1 MQRKKSTLIILLS
14 LFILSI
20 VWQSCQYR
28 PFLKYYLP
36 SKKTHLAKFTKWEK
50 SVYSNSNSLR
60 ASYDITCYDW
70 LIHVHPEQKQISST
84 MKIYFQMVLNQDS
97 ILLDLQKH
105 LTIDNIKSSV
115 PLKKTKRKKDVL
127 FVAFTRDLQKGEKV
141 LLEITYH
148 GQPVHMLKNSAINW
162 NKDKNNKPWVCTA
175 TEGIGTHHMMP
186 CKNLLNDE
194 PDSCF
199 IRVGVPKDLVGVA
212 NGKLDSIS
220 ETTSEKI
227 YHWSVHNPINIY
239 NISFNVGDYVTLEKN
254 YKDINGIDR
263 KIRIY
268 ALSYNKSIA
277 DTFYDQAPIIM
288 GKLENLY
295 GIYPWWNDG
304 CKIIE
309 TKMPNGLCMEH
320 QSGISMTDAYINVF
334 KGINLTLVHELSH
347 EWWGNNVTAYDYA
360 DLWLHEGFAEY
371 SEALFAESYMG
382 KNIYNRYIHKFAY
395 LVKNKRPIIKPYNV
409 HYNNLV
415 HNDDQDIYD
424 KGALFLHTL
433 RMQLNNDS
441 LFFRTLKKVQ
451 QHFAKRNITTN
462 ELMLFINEETKRDF
476 TTFFDVYLKRISSP
490 LLEYRIDRTKADTA
504 TLEYRWGEELPA
516 NFNMTVYFI
525 VGDKVNA
532 MHPTSNFQQ
541 LNFAAKDRCGFD
553 ITSSGYVVL
562 KERKK

>member
-1 MQRKKSTLIILLS
+1 MQRKKNTLIILLS

-97 ILLDLQKH
+97 ILLDLQRH

-127 FVAFTRDLQKGEKV
+127 FVAFNRDLQKGEKV

-295 GIYPWWNDG
+295 GKYPWWNDG

-347 EWWGNNVTAYDYA
+347 EWWGNKVTAYDYA

-382 KNIYNRYIHKFAY
+382 KHIYNRYIHKFAY

-462 ELMLFINEETKRDF
+462 ELMLFINEETKTDF
-476 TTFFDVYLKRISSP
+476 TPFFDLHLKQITP
-490 LLEYRIDRTKADTA
+490 PILEYHINKSQADSVI
-504 TLEYRWGEELPA
+504 LEYKWANKLPE
-516 NFNMTVYFI
+516 NFKM
-525 VGDKVNA
+525 KVNFWNEKKLNPLY
-532 MHPTSNFQQ
+532 PTSNIQELKFP
-541 LNFAAKDRCGFD
+541 AKDRFTFD
-553 ITSSGYVVL
+553 IGISGYFIL
-562 KERKK
+562 KERK